1 MTTHTTAE
9 LYDQY
14 LLGNYAWTP
23 ISMVRGEGSRVW
35 DDAGKCYLDFA
46 GGIAVNALGHCHP
59 KWVKRLQE
67 QLATLTHCSN
77 LFKHHGQGLL
87 AKRLVEQVGAQGRV
101 FFCNTGT
108 EANEALLKLARLH
121 GVSKAGKEGVCYK
134 VICAEKAFHGRT
146 FGSMAA
152 TPQDKIQGGFRP
164 MLNGFAFGKLNDL
177 ESFANLVDD
186 STAAIFVETIQ
197 GEGGVH
203 SCTTEFLHGLRTLCD
218 KHNLLLILDEVQCGI
233 GRTGKFF
240 AYQHHGIQPDAIGM
254 AKGIGGGFPM
264 GAIWV
269 TEKHAGLFK
278 PGSHGSTFAGSPL
291 ACAAGLAVLDIME
304 EEQILNHINTL
315 APTLFNGLLA
325 VISKYPQHCTEVRGQ
340 GFMLAVAF
348 KSDPAPFI
356 TALRDNGLL
365 VVRAGDNAVRFL
377 PALNVTPSEIN
388 EAITIFD
395 KTLANS

>member
-1 MTTHTTAE
+1 FTSLMGACPTVSFSKSLPIRESARKLFTQLNQLTANNQKMTTHTTAE

-146 FGSMAA
+146 FG
-152 TPQDKIQGGFRP
+152 
-164 MLNGFAFGKLNDL
+164 
-177 ESFANLVDD
+177 
-186 STAAIFVETIQ
+186 
-197 GEGGVH
+197 
-203 SCTTEFLHGLRTLCD
+203 
-218 KHNLLLILDEVQCGI
+218 
-233 GRTGKFF
+233 
-240 AYQHHGIQPDAIGM
+240 
-254 AKGIGGGFPM
+254 
-264 GAIWV
+264 
-269 TEKHAGLFK
+269 
-278 PGSHGSTFAGSPL
+278 
-291 ACAAGLAVLDIME
+291 
-304 EEQILNHINTL
+304 
-315 APTLFNGLLA
+315 
-325 VISKYPQHCTEVRGQ
+325 
-340 GFMLAVAF
+340 
-348 KSDPAPFI
+348 
-356 TALRDNGLL
+356 
-365 VVRAGDNAVRFL
+365 
-377 PALNVTPSEIN
+377 
-388 EAITIFD
+388 
-395 KTLANS
+395 